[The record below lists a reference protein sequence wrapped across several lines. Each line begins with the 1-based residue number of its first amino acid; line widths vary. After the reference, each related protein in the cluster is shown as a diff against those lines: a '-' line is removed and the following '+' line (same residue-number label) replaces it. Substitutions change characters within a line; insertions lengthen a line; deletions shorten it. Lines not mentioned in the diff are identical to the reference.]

1 MSSTWTEHSGAWPT
15 HLRPGALR
23 WARASGHY
31 HDTIA
36 FYRDVVGLPVIGQF
50 TDSFGEVGTIFGLPD
65 TTTQMEIVRAHND
78 TDHAGS
84 FDQLVFYLDNDDAV
98 AAATAPLLKHG
109 FKPDETPHPYWA
121 ANRASTF
128 RDPDERGVVFA
139 PWVYGRDPDPVD
151 VRPDAAGADVDAEAA
166 VQLDWYHGDR
176 AALRSL
182 FEEAE
187 DSRAQLDSYID
198 AGRVIVARSGPNIV
212 GHLQLVPTGRDSE
225 VELKNMAV
233 VAELRGTGV
242 GRALVAAAITRCR
255 AEKVVRIIVATAAAD
270 VGNLGF
276 YQRCGFRFASV
287 ERDAFTPEAGYP
299 NPILIDGIPLLDRVW
314 LAQHLSGSQHDARDT
329 GA

>member
-50 TDSFGEVGTIFGLPD
+50 TDSFGEVGTIFGVPD

-121 ANRASTF
+121 ANRAITF

-139 PWVYGRDPDPVD
+139 PWVYGRDPD
-151 VRPDAAGADVDAEAA
+151 AEAA
-166 VQLDWYHGDR
+166 VQLDWYDGDR

-198 AGRVIVARSGPNIV
+198 TGRVIVARSGPNIM
-212 GHLQLVPTGRDSE
+212 GHLQLVPTGRDGE

-299 NPILIDGIPLLDRVW
+299 DPILIDGIPLLDRVW
-314 LAQHLSGSQHDARDT
+314 LSQHLSGSQHDARDT
-329 GA
+329 GG